1 MVEYVLLNSASAIK
15 AFGMRIHQFI
25 LDLDWRAVLALACL
39 VVLFAWWTRPRT
51 RI

>member
-1 MVEYVLLNSASAIK
+1 MVEYILLNSATAIK
-15 AFGMRIHQFI
+15 TFGLRVHQFI

-39 VVLFAWWTRPRT
+39 VVLAAWFTRPRT